1 MKKHFLTGLIILLPI
16 ALTLMVI
23 VFLFDLF
30 TEPFFQIVGP
40 LIGWIQ
46 LKLHLTLPLGISLF
60 LSRLFSLIFLCLF
73 ICLLGMV
80 TQLFLVRP
88 FINLGNWFLLRI
100 PFIKTVYKVSKDIFA
115 ALFAADGKK
124 AFKNPVMV
132 PFPSRPNECLG
143 FEAGEIAQELKEKI
157 KEPLVPVFVP
167 TAPHPISGFLF
178 FIPETDVCRIEMT
191 NEEVV
196 KFLVSCGMISPEFE
210 TERSDGSYPS

>member
-157 KEPLVPVFVP
+157 KKEISAYLVYEEASP
-167 TAPHPISGFLF
+167 SFLDKAANWASKKL
-178 FIPETDVCRIEMT
+178 P
-191 NEEVV
+191 
-196 KFLVSCGMISPEFE
+196 KS
-210 TERSDGSYPS
+210 